1 MIMMEEKCFGQGLV
15 EKFTFGSKMQGCEFG
30 QRKGENEGKNLAEQN
45 AFTPR
50 QVLQALQV

>member
-1 MIMMEEKCFGQGLV
+1 
-15 EKFTFGSKMQGCEFG
+15 MQGCEFG

-45 AFTPR
+45 AFMPR